1 MTLARFLTC
10 CYHGAKFLR
19 PFYQK
24 VIFFQEYKRNEVWM
38 DLQSPRAN
46 RFIVHSDRNN
56 PTISSLEGFEAPLAE
71 YKPDLLVVSGLQMMD
86 NYPFAEG
93 EREARLKKVFFF

>member
-1 MTLARFLTC
+1 M
-10 CYHGAKFLR
+10 
-19 PFYQK
+19 
-24 VIFFQEYKRNEVWM
+24 
-38 DLQSPRAN
+38 
-46 RFIVHSDRNN
+46 HSDRNN

-93 EREARLKKVFFF
+93 EREARLKKVIHFLKIVNVKTNHPFYRP

>member
-1 MTLARFLTC
+1 M
-10 CYHGAKFLR
+10 
-19 PFYQK
+19 
-24 VIFFQEYKRNEVWM
+24 
-38 DLQSPRAN
+38 
-46 RFIVHSDRNN
+46 HSDRNN

-93 EREARLKKVFFF
+93 EREARLKKVYIFFLKKVNIKTNHPFFRP

>member
-1 MTLARFLTC
+1 M
-10 CYHGAKFLR
+10 
-19 PFYQK
+19 
-24 VIFFQEYKRNEVWM
+24 
-38 DLQSPRAN
+38 
-46 RFIVHSDRNN
+46 HSDRNN

-93 EREARLKKVFFF
+93 EREARLKKVFFLAFFLKIVNIETNFRSFRP

>member
-1 MTLARFLTC
+1 
-10 CYHGAKFLR
+10 
-19 PFYQK
+19 
-24 VIFFQEYKRNEVWM
+24 M

-93 EREARLKKVFFF
+93 EREARLKKVPFFWKWCILKQTIHFLDLKSLKGQVE

>member
-1 MTLARFLTC
+1 M
-10 CYHGAKFLR
+10 
-19 PFYQK
+19 
-24 VIFFQEYKRNEVWM
+24 
-38 DLQSPRAN
+38 
-46 RFIVHSDRNN
+46 HSDRNN

-93 EREARLKKVFFF
+93 EREARLKKVMFFFENGEYQNKPYIF